1 MRCINKNIRFYLDRN
16 KAVSTVYVPINKYS
30 WMTTKRILL
39 ILIREKNERFT
50 CYDRTN
56 NLLSV
61 DWINLI
67 ALLCSLRSYD
77 HPSD

>member
-16 KAVSTVYVPINKYS
+16 KAVSTVYVPINEHT
-30 WMTTKRILL
+30 WMTTKRIL
-39 ILIREKNERFT
+39 ILIRRET

-77 HPSD
+77 YPPD